1 MGEPPWSRNDHLT
14 TGVGRLDRQDEIE
27 MQIALWSRDQDAAE
41 VVERLQTAGIPA
53 GVVQKA
59 VDLFDDPQLAHRGH
73 FRTLDHVEMG
83 RVAYN
88 GPAHDLSE
96 TPAVLR
102 WAAPLLGE
110 HTKYV
115 LKELLGYSDPQIQD
129 MAARQILE

>member
-1 MGEPPWSRNDHLT
+1 
-14 TGVGRLDRQDEIE
+14 
-27 MQIALWSRDQDAAE
+27 
-41 VVERLQTAGIPA
+41 
-53 GVVQKA
+53 
-59 VDLFDDPQLAHRGH
+59 
-73 FRTLDHVEMG
+73 
-83 RVAYN
+83 
-88 GPAHDLSE
+88 LSE